1 MKKLIKYIFTGLVI
15 FSFAI
20 NTFAQT
26 ASDSNAQADTQIE
39 LPDLTTVVTS
49 EDQEETAPAPD
60 FENVLDHIYNSG
72 ELVPELPQASV
83 GADGDV
89 LSAGDSSVEKDIYA
103 SGQIGGGYPALFS
116 GNFEVSRLFGADP
129 FRIAFNHYSAS
140 GFASHNLADGFS
152 SKNTWIELEK
162 EFVRQNLDIKFS
174 GRYEDIGNGL
184 QSRAESVSA
193 NNQDSIE
200 LSGIIL
206 WNFAGDFHLDFSVD
220 SEFYYRFADITYN
233 SSESFVVQ
241 DWIKNT
247 SRVTAEPKLALSWV
261 HNGFDISLDGFYS
274 LEAWSKVSN
283 RGQFDFNF
291 AWSNESLKLYAGVGV
306 AFGNNIGQNPVVV
319 PFKVGLDAAL
329 PVYFSDR
336 KLNLSLNG
344 GIDSKRLT
352 TSQLESKYK
361 FSGMNQF
368 TEETSDWFGNFSIL
382 VPLKTS
388 FTGKAAVSYKTTA
401 FRNGEWAPSYADT
414 SLTNGLYGFEQRE
427 HDELCTDFSFTWKY
441 KLFAATANY
450 HANWMDI
457 PVLENRHTVSV
468 SFALQSQKSRWG
480 VNLDTAY
487 LLDVSDNKPLINLEG
502 YVQASDA
509 VRIVLS
515 VNDMLKLLG
524 AEERSYAGQ
533 YAASGGNA
541 MLLVKFLF

>member
-1 MKKLIKYIFTGLVI
+1 MKRLIKYIFTGLVI

-352 TSQLESKYK
+352 TSQLERKYK

-441 KLFAATANY
+441 KLFAATATY

-487 LLDVSDNKPLINLEG
+487 LLDVSDNKPVINLEG

-533 YAASGGNA
+533 YAANGGNA